1 MERGFIELLS
11 GVCRVC
17 LLGRDKLRMNH
28 FEHLAI
34 VQGVVI
40 EIAAVNLAER
50 KPAAKCF

>member
-1 MERGFIELLS
+1 MTLGFIALLS
-11 GVCRVC
+11 DVCRAC

-40 EIAAVNLAER
+40 EIAAVNLPER